1 MKFGVF
7 VESALNKMD
16 REIKNLIKDLNKLKN
31 NKGLIGNVNFN
42 FEEQEL
48 IRRVFKSIFK
58 QLESF
63 RDVETAKEILKKTE
77 WIDGN

>member
-1 MKFGVF
+1 
-7 VESALNKMD
+7 MD

-31 NKGLIGNVNFN
+31 NKGFIGNVNFN

>member
-1 MKFGVF
+1 
-7 VESALNKMD
+7 MD